1 MIGSR
6 MRVNPRAGIARRWLL
21 AVMLVTVC
29 GLPAGAAVDDSRQ
42 PAFASL
48 AGRMLVATKRI
59 VALPFAG
66 TVIMVVSHTPRGAV
80 GLVVNRPIGD
90 HPIENVLAVMGMD
103 GLDLAGTLPVHFG
116 GPVATNEGFVLHT
129 SDYSTAST
137 QFISEGLAMT
147 SRASILGDILK
158 GRGPKQSMFAFGY
171 AGWGPGQLEHEIEQ
185 QAWITVPADEAIIF
199 DDDHDTKWGRA
210 MQLHGTGR

>member
-1 MIGSR
+1 
-6 MRVNPRAGIARRWLL
+6 MRVNWTARTGRRWLL
-21 AVMLVTVC
+21 AVVLAAVS
-29 GLPAGAAVDDSRQ
+29 GLSAGAAVDDSRQ
-42 PAFASL
+42 PPFASL

-59 VALPFAG
+59 AALPFAG
-66 TVIMVVSHTPRGAV
+66 TVIMIVSHTPRGAV
-80 GLVVNRPIGD
+80 GLVVNRPIGT

-103 GLDLAGTLPVHFG
+103 GGDLVGTLPVHFG
-116 GPVATNEGFVLHT
+116 GPVGTSEGFVLHT
-129 SDYSTAST
+129 SDYATTST

-171 AGWGPGQLEHEIEQ
+171 AGWGPGQLEHEIAQ
-185 QAWITVPADEAIIF
+185 QAWITVPADEGIIF
-199 DDDHDTKWGRA
+199 DEEHDTKWNRA